1 MDSTVRLRP
10 AFPLAFRVARSRAL
24 MFALSLSLAMV
35 AIPAPAVLANPCD
48 DDADRDT
55 NFGLGDGRNGVT
67 IREDFQKTVAAPQGA
82 WRVQGGDLGAIA
94 LTGTTSRE
102 VSVCATIYAWAGNAD
117 AARRLASQV
126 RVVADERGVRS
137 EGPPQ
142 TKRARWGVAYHI
154 FVPRETDVEVRTVN
168 GPISVEG
175 IRSRMDLETVNGP
188 ISISRSGGDVRGR
201 TTNGPLD
208 VALDGSRWVGRGL
221 DLESTNGPVT
231 VVVPENFSANL
242 EFGTSNGPMEF
253 DFPITVQ
260 GRVSKFIKTTLGSGG
275 PPIRV
280 YTVNGPASLQ
290 RE

>member
-10 AFPLAFRVARSRAL
+10 AFRAPIVGARSRAL
-24 MFALSLSLAMV
+24 AFALSLAMT
-35 AIPAPAVLANPCD
+35 AIALPATGVFANPCD
-48 DDADRDT
+48 DADRNS
-55 NFGLGDGRNGVT
+55 NFEFGDGRYGVT
-67 IREDFQKTVAAPQGA
+67 VQEDFQKSIPAPRGA

-94 LTGTTSRE
+94 LKGTTSKE
-102 VSVCATIYAWAGNAD
+102 VFVCATIYAWAGNRE
-117 AARRLASQV
+117 AALKLASQV
-126 RVVADERGVRS
+126 RVLADERGVRS

-142 TKRARWGVAYHI
+142 AKRARWGVAYQI

-175 IRSRMDLETVNGP
+175 VRSHMDLETVNGP
-188 ISISRSGGDVRGR
+188 ISIVKSGGDVRGR

-208 VALDGSRWVGRGL
+208 VTLDGPRWIGRGL

-231 VVVPENFSANL
+231 VVVPENFSADL

-260 GRVSKFIKTTLGSGG
+260 GRVTKVIKTTLGSGG

>member
-1 MDSTVRLRP
+1 MDSTVRFRP
-10 AFPLAFRVARSRAL
+10 AFPLPYRRTRSRAFA
-24 MFALSLSLAMV
+24 FALSLTLA
-35 AIPAPAVLANPCD
+35 AIALPAPGVLANPCD
-48 DDADRDT
+48 DTDRDT
-55 NFGLGDGRNGVT
+55 NVEFGDGRYGVT
-67 IREDFQKTVAAPQGA
+67 VREDFQKSVAAPRGS
-82 WRVQGGDLGAIA
+82 WRVQGGDNGSIA
-94 LTGTTSRE
+94 LTGTTSKE
-102 VSVCATIYAWAGNAD
+102 AFVCATIYAWAKNAD
-117 AARRLASQV
+117 AARTLASQV
-126 RVVADERGVRS
+126 RVLADEQGVRS

-142 TKRARWGVAYHI
+142 TKRARWGVAYRI

-175 IRSRMDLETVNGP
+175 VRSRMDLETVNGP
-188 ISISRSGGDVRGR
+188 ISISKSGGDVRGR

-208 VALDGSRWVGRGL
+208 VALDGARWVGRGL

-260 GRVSKFIKTTLGSGG
+260 GRIAKVIKTTLGSGG

>member
-1 MDSTVRLRP
+1 MDSTTRLRP
-10 AFPLAFRVARSRAL
+10 PFSPSHSRARAL
-24 MFALSLSLAMV
+24 VLALSLALAAI

-55 NFGLGDGRNGVT
+55 NFGFGDGRKGVT
-67 IREDFQKTVAAPQGA
+67 VQEDFQKRIAAPHGA
-82 WRVQGGDLGAIA
+82 WRVQGGDNGAIT
-94 LTGTTSRE
+94 LTGTE
-102 VSVCATIYAWAGNAD
+102 GNEASVCATIYAWAGNKE
-117 AARRLASQV
+117 AALELARQV

-137 EGPPQ
+137 EGPEQ
-142 TKRARWGVAYHI
+142 TKRARWAVAYHI
-154 FVPRETDVEVRTVN
+154 FVPRETDVEARTVN

-175 IRSRMDLETVNGP
+175 VRSRMDLQTVNGP
-188 ISISRSGGDVRGR
+188 ISVSKSGGDVRGR

-208 VALDGSRWVGRGL
+208 VALEGNRWVGRGL

-231 VVVPENFSANL
+231 VVVPENFSADL
-242 EFGTSNGPMEF
+242 EFGTSNGPLEF

-260 GRVSKFIKTTLGSGG
+260 GRVSKTIKTTLGSGG

-280 YTVNGPASLQ
+280 YTVNGPATLQ

>member
-1 MDSTVRLRP
+1 MK
-10 AFPLAFRVARSRAL
+10 AL
-24 MFALSLSLAMV
+24 TLTLSLAIALALATI
-35 AIPAPAVLANPCD
+35 AIPAPMLLANPCAD
-48 DDADRDT
+48 DEARDT
-55 NFGLGDGRNGVT
+55 HFEFGDGRKGVT
-67 IREDFQKTVAAPQGA
+67 VKEDFQKRVSAPEGV
-82 WRVQGGDLGAIA
+82 WRVQGGDNGAIA
-94 LTGTTSRE
+94 LSGRE
-102 VSVCATIYAWAGNAD
+102 MDEAFVCATIYAWAGNEER
-117 AARRLASQV
+117 ARELARQV

-142 TKRARWGVAYHI
+142 TKRARWGVAYRI

-188 ISISRSGGDVRGR
+188 ISISKSGGDVRGR

-208 VALDGSRWVGRGL
+208 VALEGSRWVGRGL

-231 VVVPENFSANL
+231 VVVPENFSADL

-260 GRVSKFIKTTLGSGG
+260 GRISKTIKTTLGSGG

-280 YTVNGPASLQ
+280 TTVNGPAMLQ
-290 RE
+290 RQ